1 MAIAAPGAAFSG
13 EVTVRFRRFVSEET
27 GFAVLDC
34 DVDGDE
40 VVLVGPLAHL
50 EERERAEILGT
61 WQDDHRYGMQVRVT
75 EARPLAPVDAE
86 ALVAYLR
93 RVRHIGVRRAV
104 ALVQAHGPGVLDLI
118 DRDAEGT
125 FASAGLRGERAR
137 EAARSWDAL
146 RVTRGLHL
154 LLAPHG
160 LAYLA
165 SRIHRQ
171 YGEAAH
177 RVVRERPYE
186 LTSVFG
192 VGFEIADRIA
202 RLAGVPPDSP
212 ERARAAIHHALTKAE
227 QDGSTC
233 LPAPLLARR
242 ARELLGV
249 ELPAPDAAP
258 RPAGGE
264 RAALPPL
271 LADLAAR
278 RDLVAAHD
286 ADGVWLYRPPTA
298 ALEAEL
304 ADQVRALLE
313 SPRSDRLR
321 APATPPAG
329 VLPDGHQLAPEQ
341 WAGVR
346 AAFANR
352 LSLITGGPGT
362 GKTAS
367 IRMIGAI
374 ARRQRANVL
383 LVAPTG
389 RAAVRMTEA
398 TGLDAAT
405 VHSAL
410 GWVPGQGPTHDE
422 DSPVDGDLLIVDET
436 SMANLELLVTLLR
449 AVGPDMHVVLVGD
462 ADQLAPVGA
471 GKPFAE
477 LVGSGAVPTAR
488 LERIFRQAAGSMIVQ
503 GAHAIRAGRP
513 PTVTRAEGMRHDLFL
528 IERPDPAAAR
538 AEIVGLV
545 AERLPHHYG
554 VDPMT
559 DIQVFAP
566 VYRGDVGIDA
576 LNRDLREALNPDG
589 EPAAGGR
596 LRLGDKVM
604 LTGRNLH
611 ELGLMNGTVLRL
623 IEERGG
629 GEDRGGEEDDDS
641 GGVLLVAAEQRLFHL
656 PRDEADSLRLAY
668 ACSVHKGQGI
678 ELPIAVV
685 VAHPAAGAY
694 FLRREMLYTAITRAT
709 VATVIVGTHEVVARA
724 ARTADT
730 GRRHSRLATRLGPSP
745 AQS

>member
-1 MAIAAPGAAFSG
+1 MDIAAPGAAFSG

-34 DVDGDE
+34 EAEGDE
-40 VVLVGPLAHL
+40 LVLVGPLAHL
-50 EERERAEILGT
+50 EERERAEITGT
-61 WQDDHRYGMQVRVT
+61 WQHDRRYGPQVRVT
-75 EARPLAPVDAE
+75 EARPLAPSDSE

-93 RVRHIGVRRAV
+93 RVRHIGARRAIV
-104 ALVQAHGPGVLDLI
+104 LVQAHGPGVLDAI

-125 FASAGLRGERAR
+125 FATAGLRGDRAR

-177 RVVRERPYE
+177 RIVRERPYE

-202 RLAGVPPDSP
+202 RAVGIPDDSP
-212 ERARAAIHHALTKAE
+212 DRAHAAILHALAKAE

-233 LPAPLLARR
+233 LPAPLVAQR
-242 ARELLGV
+242 ARELLTV
-249 ELPAPDAAP
+249 ELPPTILHDLIDRGDVVAVEDAA
-258 RPAGGE
+258 G
-264 RAALPPL
+264 L
-271 LADLAAR
+271 
-278 RDLVAAHD
+278 
-286 ADGVWLYRPPTA
+286 WLYRAPTA

-304 ADQVRALLE
+304 AERVGALLAAPP
-313 SPRSDRLR
+313 SKRLR
-321 APATPPAG
+321 APEQPPKEA
-329 VLPDGHQLAPEQ
+329 LEHGHELSPEQ

-346 AAFANR
+346 AAFAHR

-367 IRMIGAI
+367 IRMIGAT
-374 ARRQRANVL
+374 ARRQRADVL
-383 LVAPTG
+383 LAAPTG
-389 RAAVRMTEA
+389 RAAVRMSEA
-398 TGLDAAT
+398 TGLDATT

-422 DSPVDGDLLIVDET
+422 DSPLAGDLLIVDEA

-477 LVGSGAVPTAR
+477 LVGAAGVPTAR

-503 GAHAIRAGRP
+503 GAHAIRGGRP
-513 PTVTRAEGMRHDLFL
+513 PALERVEGMRHDLFL
-528 IERPDPAAAR
+528 IERPDPVAAR
-538 AEIVGLV
+538 AEIVSLV
-545 AERLPHHYG
+545 AERLPRHYEL
-554 VDPMT
+554 DPMT

-566 VYRGDVGIDA
+566 VYRGEVGIDA
-576 LNRDLREALNPDG
+576 LNRDLRDALNPSG
-589 EPAAGGR
+589 AAAAGGR

-623 IEERGG
+623 MEERGG
-629 GEDRGGEEDDDS
+629 EDEDDGD
-641 GGVLLVAAEQRLFHL
+641 GVLLVAGEQRLFHL

-678 ELPIAVV
+678 ELPIAIV
-685 VAHPAAGAY
+685 VAHPAAGAF

-730 GRRHSRLATRLGPSP
+730 GRRHSRLGARLTDQP
-745 AQS
+745 